1 MKRNPKTPQVICT
14 TVDSSRAV
22 PDTVIDVDYYMR
34 KAKRTFDTSTL
45 SIELAAERARN
56 DDELKQALGLAER
69 LLALAIQME
78 EELQSVMKTEQ
89 QRNEM
94 SGFLQTE
101 VQMMYERLQQML
113 KAKAEEKRNHEAGQH
128 NGLARGTAEAR
139 GDSAGSPELE

>member
-1 MKRNPKTPQVICT
+1 MKRNRKTPQVICT
-14 TVDSSRAV
+14 TVDSSRAT
-22 PDTVIDVDYYMR
+22 PDVIDVDYYMR

-56 DDELKQALGLAER
+56 DDELKQAVGLAER

-78 EELQSVMKTEQ
+78 EELQSVVKTEH

-101 VQMMYERLQQML
+101 VQMLYEHLQQML
-113 KAKAEEKRNHEAGQH
+113 KAKEEEK
-128 NGLARGTAEAR
+128 
-139 GDSAGSPELE
+139 